1 MKVPNTVLTSLY
13 LLAFFLFASPV
24 FAQQQSPAPS
34 VQEPPSQKE
43 SSRPWLGVTI
53 QEVNERI
60 ASQMGITDP
69 RGVLVADVAD
79 GSPADEAGVN
89 LGDVIVRLNGR
100 DVEDAGDFIN
110 RIQEAGV
117 GSTVALEVNRAGAT
131 EEINVT
137 LEPMPPAAMLGSA
150 RMGGMSSMSGM
161 MSGMGQGMGQ
171 GMGMMTGGGECPMHS
186 QGMGHDCPMG
196 QSCPNCPSQPMMGGA
211 ECPGHG
217 PMGMGP
223 MGKMHRH
230 PGKGM
235 MMGMGGQMDMMG
247 GPVYGKIMMAVKNM
261 NLTPEQKAK
270 FDVIHSDFKKRAVR
284 AAADVKVAHIEVHEL
299 MAADPVNLDRVRAK
313 VNELFQKKSEMMMLG
328 IRSLE
333 DFKKLLNPGQKKM
346 LKDMLAMDS
355 ADGDM
360 EEAEALDEGA
370 E

>member
-1 MKVPNTVLTSLY
+1 MKVPNTVLTSLC
-13 LLAFFLFASPV
+13 LLAFFLFSALA

-34 VQEPPSQKE
+34 VQEPPSNQE
-43 SSRPWLGVTI
+43 TSRPWLGVTI

-100 DVEDAGDFIN
+100 DVEDAGDFIS

-137 LEPMPPAAMLGSA
+137 LEPMPSAAMLGSA
-150 RMGGMSSMSGM
+150 RMGGMSGM
-161 MSGMGQGMGQ
+161 MSGMGRGMGMGQ
-171 GMGMMTGGGECPMHS
+171 GMMMGGGECPMHS
-186 QGMGHDCPMG
+186 QGMGQDCPMG
-196 QSCPNCPSQPMMGGA
+196 LSCPQCPQSMMGGA
-211 ECPGHG
+211 QCP
-217 PMGMGP
+217 GP

-230 PGKGM
+230 PGRGM
-235 MMGMGGQMDMMG
+235 TMGMGGGQMGMMG

-270 FDVIHSDFKKRAVR
+270 FDVIHSDFKKRALR

-299 MAADPVNLDRVRAK
+299 LAADPVNLDRVRAK

-333 DFKKLLNPGQKKM
+333 DFKKLLNPDQKKM

>member
-13 LLAFFLFASPV
+13 LLAFFLFVTPA

-34 VQEPPSQKE
+34 VQEPPSNQE
-43 SSRPWLGVTI
+43 TSRPWLGVTI

-100 DVEDAGDFIN
+100 DVEDAGDFIS

-137 LEPMPPAAMLGSA
+137 LEPMPSAAMLGSA

-161 MSGMGQGMGQ
+161 MSGMGQGM
-171 GMGMMTGGGECPMHS
+171 MMGGGECPMH
-186 QGMGHDCPMG
+186 QGGMGHDCPMG
-196 QSCPNCPSQPMMGGA
+196 QSCPQCPSQMMGGA
-211 ECPGHG
+211 QCPGHG

-223 MGKMHRH
+223 MGKMHR

-235 MMGMGGQMDMMG
+235 MMGMGGMGMMG
-247 GPVYGKIMMAVKNM
+247 GPVYGKIMMAVKRM

-270 FDVIHSDFKKRAVR
+270 FDVIHSDFKKKAVR
-284 AAADVKVAHIEVHEL
+284 AAADVNVAHIEVHEL

-333 DFKKLLNPGQKKM
+333 DFKKLLNPDQKKM

-360 EEAEALDEGA
+360 EEAEAPDEGA